1 MFVSALLCSI
11 TYLTHVFIIAIYYEN
26 CIFHILM
33 LSLEKYCIMCEGCI
47 SAVCIISDSRHV
59 KLHQHVEVTDSLT
72 FRRWPFSSS
81 IICM

>member
-1 MFVSALLCSI
+1 
-11 TYLTHVFIIAIYYEN
+11 
-26 CIFHILM
+26 
-33 LSLEKYCIMCEGCI
+33 MCEGCI